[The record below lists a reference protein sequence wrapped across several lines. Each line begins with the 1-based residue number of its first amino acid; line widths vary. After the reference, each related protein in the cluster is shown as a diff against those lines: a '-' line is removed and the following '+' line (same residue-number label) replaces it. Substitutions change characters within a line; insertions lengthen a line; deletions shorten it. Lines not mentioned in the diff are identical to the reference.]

1 MFKRFVS
8 YFKPH
13 LSYFIADLLAAL
25 FVCGAGLLYPT
36 LARKI
41 INEYVPDG
49 NLRMLVIAS
58 LVLLGLYALKAFCNY
73 IIGYWGHVFGVR
85 VQADMRRDLFHKF
98 ERLPF
103 SYYDTHKTGD
113 LLSRLVSDL
122 FDVAELSHHAPEN
135 ILLASLMLVGSFFIL
150 WDISPE
156 LTLILFAVIPF
167 IVLFTVLS
175 RKNMRK
181 NMRAS
186 RAQIAEINA
195 HAENALTGIRETK
208 SYCQQAHEIE
218 TFNRG
223 NALFAKYRS
232 GAMRS
237 LGTYEA
243 VMNFLCDLLYLTVI
257 FIGGVF
263 LLKGKINGGDF
274 TAFILYISMFLDPIK
289 RFVNLFEQ
297 LQEGLSGFA
306 RFHEIMSLPDEL
318 DEGEPLTEDVA
329 GNLEFRDVTFSYQ
342 NTEGEHATRVIENF
356 NLTIKEG
363 QSVALVGPSGAGKST
378 LCHLIPRFY
387 NVDSGEILLDGKNV
401 RDIAL
406 TSLRENIGLVSQTVF
421 LFDGTIRE
429 NILYGKQDATDEE
442 IVEAS
447 KKAKIHDFI
456 MSLEL
461 GYDTPVGERGVRLS
475 GGQKQRV
482 AIARVFLKN
491 PKILILDEATSALD
505 NVTEIQIQASLEELS
520 RGRTVIMVAHRLS
533 TIKNV
538 ETIVVID
545 TDGVKEMG
553 SHDELMAKGG
563 IYRELYETQ
572 FKHQ

>member
-1 MFKRFVS
+1 MFKRFLS
-8 YFKPH
+8 YYKPH
-13 LSYFIADLLAAL
+13 YKLFIVDIIASL

-41 INEYVPDG
+41 INEYVPNKQL
-49 NLRMLVIAS
+49 NLLIITAS
-58 LVLLGLYALKAFCNY
+58 ILLLLYALKALCNY
-73 IIGYWGHVFGVR
+73 IIGYYGHVFGVR
-85 VQADMRRDLFHKF
+85 VQADMRRDLFAKF
-98 ERLPF
+98 EKLPF

-135 ILLASLMLVGSFFIL
+135 VMLASLMLVGSFFIL

-156 LTLILFAVIPF
+156 LTLILFAIVPF
-167 IVLFTVLS
+167 IILFTALS
-175 RKNMRK
+175 RKHMRA

-186 RAQIAEINA
+186 RKQIAEINA
-195 HAENALTGIRETK
+195 HAENAITGIRETK
-208 SYCQQAHEIE
+208 SYCQEHHEIE
-218 TFNRG
+218 TFNRE

-237 LGTYEA
+237 LGSYDAIMT
-243 VMNFLCDLLYLTVI
+243 FLCDLLYLLVI
-257 FIGGVF
+257 FIGGIF
-263 LLKGKINGGDF
+263 LLNEKINAGDF
-274 TAFILYISMFLDPIK
+274 AAFVLYISMFLDPIK
-289 RFVNLFEQ
+289 RFVALFEQ
-297 LQEGLSGFA
+297 LQEGMSGFS
-306 RFHEIMSLPDEL
+306 RFHDIMSLPDEI
-318 DEGEPLTEDVA
+318 DEGEPLADAVRGELT
-329 GNLEFRDVTFSYQ
+329 FRDVTFSYQ
-342 NTEGEHATRVIENF
+342 NTDDENATRVIEGF
-356 NLTIKEG
+356 NLTIPEG
-363 QSVALVGPSGAGKST
+363 KSVALVGPSGAGKST

-387 NVDSGEILLDGKNV
+387 NVDSGEILLDGKNINS
-401 RDIAL
+401 IAL
-406 TSLRENIGLVSQTVF
+406 RSLRENIGLVSQTVF

-429 NILYGKQDATDEE
+429 NILYGNRDATEEE
-442 IVEAS
+442 IIEAA

-456 MSLEL
+456 STLEL

-482 AIARVFLKN
+482 AIARVFLKD
-491 PKILILDEATSALD
+491 PRILILDEATSALD
-505 NVTEIQIQASLEELS
+505 NVTEIEIQKSLEELS

-553 SHDELMAKGG
+553 THDELIEKGG
-563 IYRELYETQ
+563 IYKELYETQ
-572 FKHQ
+572 FKNQ